1 MVSRAA
7 LVGIGVGVVV
17 VVVVAVVVLTTYHP
31 SGPRVYKIGSLS
43 PLSGDLSADGKK
55 ADCAIKLAAAL
66 YSNQTHTNFTV
77 TTLDTATSPSQALS
91 QLQVMYSQG
100 IHLIVGPMSSGE
112 LKQIMPFVTDNKI
125 VTVSESSTSPYLGAL
140 GGPSILPQRKY
151 VFRVVPTDAY
161 QARALAT
168 LLSYMGV
175 REVAIIYRKDP
186 WGEGLNNALNQTLAA
201 KGIRIDISVSYDTD
215 KSKYTLQV
223 PQLLSQIASALG
235 SPSPSKAVVMVAFE
249 EDGALIIQNAANNP
263 TLSQVRWVGTDGV
276 AYSDVLLSANPD
288 FLNKVKFVGTVV
300 APPTGTSQYQQVA
313 QLYKKYCGT
322 DFSGY
327 SPYAFDAAMLIMQAV
342 TKAGTD
348 DPDTVAQTI
357 RSMNGTT
364 VGVTGP
370 IYFDAYGDRIEVN
383 YVVYGV
389 MGGKY
394 VDAALYDGTKDQLT
408 TINYPSLLSS
418 S

>member
-1 MVSRAA
+1 MVSKTA
-7 LVGIGVGVVV
+7 LVGVAVGVIV
-17 VVVVAVVVLTTYHP
+17 VVVVAVIVLMTYSP
-31 SGPRVYKIGSLS
+31 GGPRQYKLGSLS
-43 PLSGDLSADGKK
+43 PLSGDLSAEGKK

-66 YSNQTHTNFTV
+66 FRNQSRINFTV
-77 TTLDTATSPSQALS
+77 ITLDTATSPSQALS

-100 IHLIVGPMSSGE
+100 IHLVVGPMSSAE
-112 LKQIMPFVTDNKI
+112 LKQILSFVTDNKI
-125 VTVSESSTSPYLGAL
+125 ITVSESSTSPYLGAL

-186 WGEGLNNALNQTLAA
+186 WGEGLNYALNQSLTT

-215 KSKYTLQV
+215 KSKYTLQI
-223 PQLLSQIASALG
+223 PQLLNQIADAL
-235 SPSPSKAVVMVAFE
+235 SPPSPSKAVVMVAFE

-263 TLSQVRWVGTDGV
+263 VLSNVRWVGTDGV
-276 AYSDVLLSANPD
+276 AYSDILLSANPE
-288 FLNKVKFVGTVV
+288 FLNKVRFVGTVV
-300 APPTGTSQYQQVA
+300 APPTGTSQYQSVA
-313 QLYKKYCGT
+313 QLYKRYCGT
-322 DFSGY
+322 EFSGY

-342 TKAGTD
+342 AKAGTD
-348 DPDTVAQTI
+348 DPDIVAQTI

-383 YVVYGV
+383 YVIYGI
-389 MGGKY
+389 MNGRF
-394 VDAALYDGTKDQLT
+394 VDAALYDGTADRLSVV
-408 TINYPSLLSS
+408 NYPTLLSS
-418 S
+418 